1 METTQILKSSSREVQ
16 SIYKKFEKV
25 DMTGDLLIK
34 WSYKNKIGW
43 DLFQNYWRGVSLDK
57 ITKSVLVLF
66 KLLVW
71 F

>member
-34 WSYKNKIGW
+34 
-43 DLFQNYWRGVSLDK
+43 
-57 ITKSVLVLF
+57 
-66 KLLVW
+66 
-71 F
+71 